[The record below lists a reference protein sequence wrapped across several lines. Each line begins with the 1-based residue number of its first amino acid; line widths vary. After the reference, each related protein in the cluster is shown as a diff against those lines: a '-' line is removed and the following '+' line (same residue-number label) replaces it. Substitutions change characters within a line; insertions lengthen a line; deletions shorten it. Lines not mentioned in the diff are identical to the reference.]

1 MKKLPAS
8 ILGICSMVAYVHA
21 QGSFIIDSGFNS
33 GDGSGPL
40 ATTGGL
46 VYVPSGGTWVVDTV
60 EDINL
65 GVLWGTSPAN
75 VTTAL
80 NIDPLG
86 LNTGIY
92 AGTGNW
98 YASQPTGELD
108 ITGYGSGALL
118 DINGNQYF
126 PPGQAAG
133 TTIWL
138 VLQGWTGNSATF
150 AGATGASGQTAPFSI
165 VLAANNSPVQPD
177 VHTMG
182 ALVLTS
188 SAVPEPSILA
198 LSGIGAAALMLVRRK
213 K

>member
-138 VLQGWTGNSATF
+138 VLEGWTGNTPSPFDAPLF
-150 AGATGASGQTAPFSI
+150 GETAPFSI
-165 VLAANNSPVQPD
+165 TLAANFSPFQPD

-182 ALVLTS
+182 SLNLTID
-188 SAVPEPSILA
+188 PEPSVPALTALA
-198 LSGIGAAALMLVRRK
+198 GVAFALFRRRK
-213 K
+213 

>member
-138 VLQGWTGNSATF
+138 VLQGWLGSSTNYA
-150 AGATGASGQTAPFSI
+150 AASIAGQTAPFSI
-165 VLAANNSPVQPD
+165 TLAANNNPAQPD
-177 VHTMG
+177 VHGMG
-182 ALVLTS
+182 ALDLGILI
-188 SAVPEPSILA
+188 PEPST
-198 LSGIGAAALMLVRRK
+198 LSLSSVSAAVLMLARRK